1 MLLLFKIGFLPIR
14 IWDLLDIL
22 IVGYLI
28 YLIYRLLRGNIAFN
42 IFIGVLTLYVVYWL
56 VRQLEMQLL
65 SAVLDKFVSVGVI
78 VIVIIFQQEVRNFL
92 LLLGK
97 SALQQRSHFLVK
109 MLLGRNTPEVPE
121 DIGQEVLAV
130 KTALQRLSETQIGAL
145 IVLAKEA
152 NLEGLAYSG
161 VRIDAL
167 ISEQLLESIFN
178 KSSPMHDGAVLLQ
191 KGRIV
196 SAGGV
201 LPVSDKADLP
211 QKIGL
216 RHRAAIGVTEQ
227 LNVAALVVSEE
238 TGHISWAYEG
248 QLQQDGDLEDL
259 EAFLVKH
266 LE

>member
-42 IFIGVLTLYVVYWL
+42 IFIGVLTLYVFYWL

-97 SALQQRSHFLVK
+97 NTLQQRSSFLVK
-109 MLLGRNTPEVPE
+109 ILLGRTDSEPQDDLAKE
-121 DIGQEVLAV
+121 LKAV
-130 KTALQRLSETQIGAL
+130 KTALLHLSANQTGAL
-145 IVLAKEA
+145 IILTKDT
-152 NLEGLAYSG
+152 NMNSLAYPG
-161 VRIDAL
+161 IPINAN

-178 KSSPMHDGAVLLQ
+178 KTSPLHDGAVMLR
-191 KGRIV
+191 KGKIL

-201 LPVSDKADLP
+201 LPLSESSDLP
-211 QKIGL
+211 PKAGL
-216 RHRAAIGVTEQ
+216 RHRAAVGASEQ
-227 LNVAALVVSEE
+227 LNVAAIVVSEE
-238 TGHISWAYEG
+238 TGQISWAYDG
-248 QLQQDGDLEDL
+248 VLKQDIGEAEL
-259 EAFLVKH
+259 EALLVQH
-266 LE
+266 M

>member
-42 IFIGVLTLYVVYWL
+42 IFIGVLTLYVFYWL

-97 SALQQRSHFLVK
+97 NTLQQRSNFLVK
-109 MLLGRNTPEVPE
+109 FLLGRSDPDAPQNVAKEVK
-121 DIGQEVLAV
+121 AV
-130 KTALQRLSETQIGAL
+130 KTALLHLSAEQTGAL
-145 IVLAKEA
+145 IILSK
-152 NLEGLAYSG
+152 NTNMDSLAYPG
-161 VRIDAL
+161 IPINAN

-178 KSSPMHDGAVLLQ
+178 KASPLHDGAVILR
-191 KGRIV
+191 KGKIL

-201 LPVSDKADLP
+201 LPLSESSNLPPKA
-211 QKIGL
+211 GL
-216 RHRAAIGVTEQ
+216 RHRAAVGASEQ
-227 LNVAALVVSEE
+227 LHVAAVVVSEE
-238 TGHISWAYEG
+238 TGQISWAYEG
-248 QLQQDGDLEDL
+248 ELKQHLNAEELES
-259 EAFLVKH
+259 FLVEH
-266 LE
+266 M

>member
-42 IFIGVLTLYVVYWL
+42 IFIGVLTLYVFYWL

-97 SALQQRSHFLVK
+97 NTLQQRSSFLVK
-109 MLLGRNTPEVPE
+109 ILLGRTDSEPQDDLAKE
-121 DIGQEVLAV
+121 LKAV
-130 KTALQRLSETQIGAL
+130 KTALLHLSANQTGAL
-145 IVLAKEA
+145 IILTKDT
-152 NLEGLAYSG
+152 NMNSLAYPG
-161 VRIDAL
+161 IPINAN

-178 KSSPMHDGAVLLQ
+178 KTSPLHDGAVMLR
-191 KGRIV
+191 KGKIL

-201 LPVSDKADLP
+201 LPLSESSDLP
-211 QKIGL
+211 PKAGL
-216 RHRAAIGVTEQ
+216 RHRAAVGASEQ
-227 LNVAALVVSEE
+227 LNVAAIVVSEE
-238 TGHISWAYEG
+238 TGQISWAYDG
-248 QLQQDGDLEDL
+248 VLKQDIGEAELESL
-259 EAFLVKH
+259 LLRH
-266 LE
+266 M

>member
-42 IFIGVLTLYVVYWL
+42 IFIGVLTLYVFYWL

-97 SALQQRSHFLVK
+97 NTLQQRSHFLVK
-109 MLLGRNTPEVPE
+109 FLLGRSDPDTPQDVGKEVK
-121 DIGQEVLAV
+121 AV
-130 KTALQRLSETQIGAL
+130 KRALLHLSKQQTGAL
-145 IVLAKEA
+145 IILAK
-152 NLEGLAYSG
+152 NTSLDSLAYPG
-161 VRIDAL
+161 IPINAY

-178 KSSPMHDGAVLLQ
+178 KTSPMHDGAVILR
-191 KGRIV
+191 KGKIL

-201 LPVSDKADLP
+201 LPLSESSSLP
-211 QKIGL
+211 TKVGL
-216 RHRAAIGVTEQ
+216 RHRAAVGASEQ
-227 LNVAALVVSEE
+227 LNVAAIVVSEE
-238 TGHISWAYEG
+238 TGKISWAYEG
-248 QLQQDGDLEDL
+248 ELKQNVEAGELEV
-259 EAFLVKH
+259 FLAEH
-266 LE
+266 M

>member
-42 IFIGVLTLYVVYWL
+42 IFIGVLTLYVFYWL

-97 SALQQRSHFLVK
+97 SALQQRSNFLVK
-109 MLLGRNTPEVPE
+109 ILLGRNTPATLQDMSREVM
-121 DIGQEVLAV
+121 AV
-130 KTALQRLSETQIGAL
+130 KTALQHLSEQQTGAL
-145 IVLAKEA
+145 IVLAKDA
-152 NLEGLAYSG
+152 NLENLAYSG

-178 KSSPMHDGAVLLQ
+178 KTSPLHDGAVILR
-191 KGRIV
+191 KGKIV

-201 LPVSDKADLP
+201 LPLSEKADLP
-211 QKIGL
+211 QKAGL

-227 LNVAALVVSEE
+227 LNVAAVVVSEE
-238 TGHISWAYEG
+238 TGRISWAYEG
-248 QLQQDGDLEDL
+248 QFIQDVEMGEL
-259 EAFLVKH
+259 EAFLGAH
-266 LE
+266 L

>member
-42 IFIGVLTLYVVYWL
+42 IFIGVLTLYVFYWL

-97 SALQQRSHFLVK
+97 NTLQQRSSFLVK
-109 MLLGRNTPEVPE
+109 ILLGRTDSEPQDDLEKE
-121 DIGQEVLAV
+121 LKAV
-130 KTALQRLSETQIGAL
+130 KTALLHLSANQTGAL
-145 IVLAKEA
+145 IILTKDT
-152 NLEGLAYSG
+152 NMNSLAYPG
-161 VRIDAL
+161 IPINAN

-178 KSSPMHDGAVLLQ
+178 KTSPLHDGAVMLR
-191 KGRIV
+191 KGKIL

-201 LPVSDKADLP
+201 LPLSESSDLP
-211 QKIGL
+211 PKAGL
-216 RHRAAIGVTEQ
+216 RHRAAVGASEQ
-227 LNVAALVVSEE
+227 LNVAAIVVSEE
-238 TGHISWAYEG
+238 TGQISWAYDG
-248 QLQQDGDLEDL
+248 VLKQDIGEAEL
-259 EAFLVKH
+259 EALLVQH
-266 LE
+266 M

>member
-97 SALQQRSHFLVK
+97 SALQQRSNVLVQFLI
-109 MLLGRNTPEVPE
+109 GRNTPAAQADMGKEIV
-121 DIGQEVLAV
+121 
-130 KTALQRLSETQIGAL
+130 ALKNALMHLSETQTGAL
-145 IVLAKEA
+145 IVLAKGA
-152 NLEGLAYSG
+152 NLEALAYAG
-161 VRIDAL
+161 VEINAS

-178 KSSPMHDGAVLLQ
+178 KTSPLHDGAVILR
-191 KGRIV
+191 KGKIM
-196 SAGGV
+196 SAGAV
-201 LPVSDKADLP
+201 LPVSETADLP
-211 QKIGL
+211 PKAGL

-227 LNVAALVVSEE
+227 LRVAALIVSEE

-248 QLQQDGDLEDL
+248 QLTQDVQMEDL
-259 EAFLVKH
+259 DAFLQEH
-266 LE
+266 L

>member
-42 IFIGVLTLYVVYWL
+42 IFIGLLTLYVVYWL
-56 VRQLEMQLL
+56 VLQLEMQLL

-97 SALQQRSHFLVK
+97 SALQQRSNVLVQFLI
-109 MLLGRNTPEVPE
+109 GRNTPAAQADMGKE
-121 DIGQEVLAV
+121 IM
-130 KTALQRLSETQIGAL
+130 ALKNALLHLSETQTGAL
-145 IVLAKEA
+145 IVLAKDA
-152 NLEGLAYSG
+152 NLEALAYAG
-161 VRIDAL
+161 VEINAS

-178 KSSPMHDGAVLLQ
+178 KTSPLHDGAVILR
-191 KGRIV
+191 KGKLMN
-196 SAGGV
+196 AGAV
-201 LPVSDKADLP
+201 LPVSETADLP
-211 QKIGL
+211 QKAGL

-227 LNVAALVVSEE
+227 LRVAALIVSEE

-248 QLQQDGDLEDL
+248 QLTQDVQMEDL
-259 EAFLVKH
+259 DVFLQEH
-266 LE
+266 L